1 MNESHMFFVSAV
13 TTEPMLRDALHR
25 LEAQVGNRFANRPV
39 DLAMVF
45 LSSHF
50 RGLAAQVQEG
60 LQAMFQPAQLIG
72 CSAEGVIDAQ
82 HELEQTPAI
91 ALMLAHLPGVE
102 ITPFSLDRLNWK
114 MLLGKPDYFR
124 DVIKAPIDTRLFI
137 LFGDPFTAPMEQILE
152 SFNTSYPGV
161 PVLGGMASAA
171 MAVGQNALVV
181 NNRVSPVG
189 VVGAAFSG
197 NFDLD
202 LIISQGCRPI
212 GEPYVVT
219 KANQNVIYTLENQP
233 TLYRIQELV
242 EEINEEDQQLI
253 ARGLLIGRA
262 INPMQ
267 ERFGRGD
274 FLIRGVLAAD
284 RQNGAITVGGVI
296 DPGDIVQFHVRDAVT
311 AQEDLE
317 MMLIP
322 QAFRPRAE
330 GALLFT
336 CNGRGTRLYDFEDG
350 DINTVQKSLGNV
362 PVAGFFCAGEIG
374 PVGNRNFVH
383 GHTACLAIFRPAY
396 PEAA

>member
-1 MNESHMFFVSAV
+1 MNQDEMFFVSVV

-25 LEAQVGNRFANRPV
+25 LEAQVGNRFAGQPV
-39 DLAMVF
+39 DLAVVF

-60 LQAMFQPAQLIG
+60 LQTMFQPAHLIG
-72 CSAEGVIDAQ
+72 CSAEGVIDTQ

-91 ALMLAHLPGVE
+91 VLMLARLPDVKV
-102 ITPFSLDRLNWK
+102 TPFSLDRMNWE
-114 MLLGKPDYFR
+114 LLLADPIYFKEAIHAPD
-124 DVIKAPIDTRLFI
+124 DTRLFL
-137 LFGDPFTAPMEQILE
+137 LFGDPFSAPMEPILD
-152 SFNTSYPGV
+152 SFNTSYPGI

-171 MAVGQNALVV
+171 MAVGQNALVADQK
-181 NNRVSPVG
+181 VSPVG
-189 VVGAAFSG
+189 AVGAALSG

-202 LIISQGCRPI
+202 LIVSQGCRPI
-212 GEPYVVT
+212 GEPYAVT
-219 KANQNVIYTLENQP
+219 KANRNVIYTLENQP
-233 TLYRIQELV
+233 ALYRIQELA
-242 EEINEEDQQLI
+242 EELTQEDQLLVQ
-253 ARGLLIGRA
+253 RGLLIGRA

-284 RQNGAITVGGVI
+284 HQNGTITIGGLI
-296 DPGDIVQFHVRDAVT
+296 EPGEIVQFHVRDAAT

-317 MMLIP
+317 MMLTP
-322 QAFRPRAE
+322 QAFRPRAD

-350 DINTVQKSLGNV
+350 DIHMVQKCLGNV

-383 GHTACLAIFRPAY
+383 GHTACLAIFRP
-396 PEAA
+396 PHREAE